1 MNEQKRKEIKK
12 VWIGVILVILVC
24 IIAELSSRTGWL
36 DTMEFAYQDLWHRLA
51 GQRSGLRHSAIV
63 TIDDKSL
70 LEHKE
75 EPLAFWGPHF
85 AKAIGVLREAGARV
99 IGLDFLFSVSA
110 ESWIKKL
117 NMPGSHESRTY
128 DIPLRAQLAEG
139 KVILAATL
147 VFNEQ
152 GEGKPLLPLQEYTN
166 VLPGGLRDVG
176 LTNFY
181 SDSDGVVRRFV
192 PVFFK
197 ADLLPNG
204 TFATLLAVKYSN
216 LDLQSESWSMG
227 GKEILN
233 RAVPLP
239 IGFVGPPESIDR
251 LSFSRLLKPNAAR
264 DPEVQGLKDKIVIIA
279 AEHSGVQDIH
289 LTPYS
294 RGFWG
299 WEGALMSGA
308 ELHAN
313 IVETL
318 LTGRSPRPVPFWLN
332 LIYLIAVLS
341 AGTALFLNVSPWQ
354 GIRIG
359 LMIGVACAILGYFL
373 FYLNLI
379 LPVAKIHFGLALSYL
394 GTLGHRFTG
403 EEKRRNHLQ
412 RLFGRYV
419 SNEVVEKLLETGRN
433 PDLGGEKLH
442 VTILFSDIRNFTTIS
457 EKLGSHEVVEML
469 NVYFSRACEPILEQG
484 GTVDKFVGDAVMA
497 IFGAPAPSQDH
508 ARRALNAAVS
518 MKEIAHD
525 FRSWMLER
533 FPNRGLPEFK
543 IGIGLHTGD
552 AVIGNIG
559 SPKRTEYTAIGDTVN
574 TASRLE
580 GLTKGLGCIIAA
592 SAETIRTAGDRV
604 MSVKRG
610 KEKVKGRE
618 EPVEVFEV
626 IGFEE
631 SKGEGT

>member
-1 MNEQKRKEIKK
+1 VGGKKMNEQKRKEIKK

-181 SDSDGVVRRFV
+181 SDSVGVVRRFV

-227 GKEILN
+227 ERKS
-233 RAVPLP
+233 
-239 IGFVGPPESIDR
+239 SI
-251 LSFSRLLKPNAAR
+251 
-264 DPEVQGLKDKIVIIA
+264 
-279 AEHSGVQDIH
+279 
-289 LTPYS
+289 
-294 RGFWG
+294 
-299 WEGALMSGA
+299 
-308 ELHAN
+308 
-313 IVETL
+313 
-318 LTGRSPRPVPFWLN
+318 
-332 LIYLIAVLS
+332 
-341 AGTALFLNVSPWQ
+341 
-354 GIRIG
+354 
-359 LMIGVACAILGYFL
+359 
-373 FYLNLI
+373 
-379 LPVAKIHFGLALSYL
+379 
-394 GTLGHRFTG
+394 
-403 EEKRRNHLQ
+403 
-412 RLFGRYV
+412 GRY
-419 SNEVVEKLLETGRN
+419 
-433 PDLGGEKLH
+433 
-442 VTILFSDIRNFTTIS
+442 LF
-457 EKLGSHEVVEML
+457 
-469 NVYFSRACEPILEQG
+469 P
-484 GTVDKFVGDAVMA
+484 
-497 IFGAPAPSQDH
+497 
-508 ARRALNAAVS
+508 
-518 MKEIAHD
+518 
-525 FRSWMLER
+525 
-533 FPNRGLPEFK
+533 
-543 IGIGLHTGD
+543 
-552 AVIGNIG
+552 
-559 SPKRTEYTAIGDTVN
+559 
-574 TASRLE
+574 
-580 GLTKGLGCIIAA
+580 
-592 SAETIRTAGDRV
+592 
-604 MSVKRG
+604 
-610 KEKVKGRE
+610 
-618 EPVEVFEV
+618 
-626 IGFEE
+626 
-631 SKGEGT
+631 